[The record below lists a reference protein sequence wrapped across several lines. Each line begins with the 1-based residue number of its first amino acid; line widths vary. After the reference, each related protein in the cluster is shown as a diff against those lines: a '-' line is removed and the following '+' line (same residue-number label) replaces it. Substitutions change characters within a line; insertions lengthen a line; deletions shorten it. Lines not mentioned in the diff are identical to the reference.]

1 MIGKRVVWI
10 AFILMSL
17 LIGVS
22 MALRVKGSYTLSNV
36 VLASSIL
43 IFLIFSAIQRKIKE
57 DMLVFIPEDVKEREW
72 KYYFSSLLSFVFLI
86 FTTLLN
92 IFIVFFDLSIPR
104 IVIDLFIGIVL
115 LLMLYTVFSIPT
127 AEKNRSYFLLFL
139 VAIIFSLAVLASQL
153 DIYHLPPNALPLLKK
168 MGDPLFMINI
178 AIIFWMAALI
188 TGGELPSPVG
198 SIIGIYEKGK
208 TVKEEVV
215 FRRNILYATI
225 VAFIAIFMIINIITI
240 IGLPEVKV
248 SYLPW
253 QYAIIFTSLGILI
266 TVMIYILFILPEK
279 TTKLKEKYDVHTL
292 YKIIILS
299 TSVTI
304 AVVFIIMA
312 IMAQLK
318 MITSIGPI
326 KITPSN
332 SIDFAIFAI
341 LVLIGPYGFYE
352 YSLYRKIDLMEERFP
367 EFLRD
372 LAESRK
378 AGMTMAKAVENAAK
392 GDYGYLTP
400 EIKKMAVQ
408 ISWGV
413 PFSEALR
420 RFGERINTPLVIRTT
435 TMVVKASEAGGKIAD
450 VIEAAAKN
458 VREIKIL
465 QAERKTEMKMYLM
478 IIYVSF
484 FVFLAVIAIL
494 SGMFLPKLIAA
505 SKSIGSAGGGI
516 GVSVGGASIEE
527 YRFIYVCTA
536 LSQAIGNGI
545 VAGALSEGKM
555 IAGLRHAAIMVLI
568 TYLAFRLMF

>member
-1 MIGKRVVWI
+1 MIGKRYAWV
-10 AFILMSL
+10 AFL
-17 LIGVS
+17 L
-22 MALRVKGSYTLSNV
+22 MALFISASIVLRLRGSYTLSNV
-36 VLASSIL
+36 ILASTIL
-43 IFLIFSAIQRKIKE
+43 IFLISSIIQRKIKE
-57 DMLVFIPEDVKEREW
+57 DMLVFIPEDIKEKEW
-72 KYYFSSLLSFVFLI
+72 KYYFSSLLSFIFLM

-92 IFIVFFDLSIPR
+92 IFIVFFNLAIPR
-104 IVIDLFIGIVL
+104 ALIDLFIGLVL
-115 LLMLYTVFSIPT
+115 ILMLYTVFSIPT
-127 AEKNRSYFLLFL
+127 AEKNKSYYILFL
-139 VAIIFSLAVLASQL
+139 FAIIFSLSVLASQL
-153 DIYHLPPNALPLLKK
+153 DIYHLPPNAMPLLKK
-168 MGDPLFMINI
+168 LGDPLFMINL
-178 AIIFWMAALI
+178 AIIFWMASLI
-188 TGGELPSPVG
+188 TGGELPSPIG
-198 SIIGIYEKGK
+198 SIIGIYEKGRA
-208 TVKEEVV
+208 VKEEVV

-225 VAFIAIFMIINIITI
+225 VAFIAIFMIVNIFSI
-240 IGLPEVKV
+240 IGLPKVKV
-248 SYLPW
+248 GYLPW
-253 QYAIIFTSLGILI
+253 QYAIIFSSLGILI

-279 TTKLKEKYDVHTL
+279 TAKLKEKYDIQTL
-292 YKIIILS
+292 YRILILS
-299 TSVTI
+299 TSVVI
-304 AVVFIIMA
+304 AVIFIIMA
-312 IMAQLK
+312 IMVQMK
-318 MITSIGPI
+318 MMNSIGPI
-326 KITPSN
+326 KLSSSN

-352 YSLYRKIDLMEERFP
+352 YAQYRRVDLMEERFP

-420 RFGERINTPLVIRTT
+420 RFGERINTPLVTRTT
-435 TMVVKASEAGGKIAD
+435 TMVVKASETGGKIAD

-494 SGMFLPKLIAA
+494 SGMFLPKLIE
-505 SKSIGSAGGGI
+505 AGKAVGGAGI
-516 GVSVGGASIEE
+516 AGISVGGAANINT

-545 VAGALSEGKM
+545 VAGALSEGRM
-555 IAGLRHAAIMVLI
+555 IGGLRHAAIMVLI
-568 TYLAFRLMF
+568 TYLAFRLLF

>member
-1 MIGKRVVWI
+1 MIGRRITWI
-10 AFILMSL
+10 AFFL
-17 LIGVS
+17 
-22 MALRVKGSYTLSNV
+22 MALFISASVILRIRGSYTLSNV

-43 IFLIFSAIQRKIKE
+43 LFLIFSAIQRKIKE
-57 DMLVFIPEDVKEREW
+57 DMLVFVPEDVKEREW
-72 KYYFSSLLSFVFLI
+72 KYYFTSLLSFIFLV

-92 IFIVFFDLSIPR
+92 IFIVFFNLAIPR
-104 IVIDLFIGIVL
+104 VLIDLFIGIVL
-115 LLMLYTVFSIPT
+115 ILMLYTVFSIPT
-127 AEKNRSYFLLFL
+127 AEKNKSYIILFL
-139 VAIIFSLAVLASQL
+139 IAIIFSLAVLASQL
-153 DIYHLPPNALPLLKK
+153 DIYHLPPNAMPILKK
-168 MGDPLFMINI
+168 MGDPLLMINI
-178 AIIFWMAALI
+178 ALIFWMAALV

-208 TVKEEVV
+208 VVREEVV

-225 VAFIAIFMIINIITI
+225 VAFIAIFMIINIVTI
-240 IGLPEVKV
+240 LGLPRIKV

-253 QYAIIFTSLGILI
+253 QYAIIFSSLGILI

-279 TTKLKEKYDVHTL
+279 TARLKEKYDLPTL
-292 YKIIILS
+292 YRIAILS
-299 TSVTI
+299 TSVVI
-304 AVVFIIMA
+304 AIVFIIMA
-312 IMAQLK
+312 IMTQLK
-318 MITSIGPI
+318 MMTSIGPI
-326 KITPSN
+326 KLTPSN

-352 YSLYRKIDLMEERFP
+352 YMQYRRIDLMEERFP

-413 PFSEALR
+413 PFSEALK
-420 RFGERINTPLVIRTT
+420 RFGERINTPLVMRTT
-435 TMVVKASEAGGKIAD
+435 TMVVKASETGGKVAD

-478 IIYVSF
+478 IIYVAF

-494 SGMFLPKLIAA
+494 SGMFLPKLISA
-505 SKSIGSAGGGI
+505 SKSIGGAGSI
-516 GVSVGGASIEE
+516 GVSIGGASIET

-545 VAGALSEGKM
+545 VAGALSEGKL

-568 TYLAFRLMF
+568 TYLAFRLIF

>member
-1 MIGKRVVWI
+1 MIGKKI
-10 AFILMSL
+10 AWTAFFL
-17 LIGVS
+17 
-22 MALRVKGSYTLSNV
+22 MALFTPASIILRIQGNYTLSNV
-36 VLASSIL
+36 ILASSII
-43 IFLIFSAIQRKIKE
+43 IFLIFSVIHRKIKE
-57 DMLVFIPEDVKEREW
+57 DILVFIPEEVREREW
-72 KYYFSSLLSFVFLI
+72 RYYLSSLMAFIFLV
-86 FTTLLN
+86 FTTILN
-92 IFIVFFDLSIPR
+92 IFIVFFGLAIPR
-104 IVIDLFIGIVL
+104 ALIDLFIGIVL
-115 LLMLYTVFSIPT
+115 ILMLYTVFSIPT
-127 AEKNRSYFLLFL
+127 AEKKASYYILFL
-139 VAIIFSLAVLASQL
+139 IATIFALGVLASQL

-178 AIIFWMAALI
+178 AIIFWMASLI
-188 TGGELPSPVG
+188 SGGELPSPVG
-198 SIIGIYEKGK
+198 SIIGIYEKGRS
-208 TVKEEVV
+208 VKEEVV

-225 VAFIAIFMIINIITI
+225 VAFIAIFMIAGLVSVL
-240 IGLPEVKV
+240 GLPKVKV
-248 SYLPW
+248 GTLPW
-253 QYAIIFTSLGILI
+253 QFAIIFSSLGLLI
-266 TVMIYILFILPEK
+266 TAIIYILFILPEK
-279 TTKLKEKYDVHTL
+279 TTKLKEKYDIHTL
-292 YKIIILS
+292 YRYLILGTSVVIAIIFIIL
-299 TSVTI
+299 
-304 AVVFIIMA
+304 A
-312 IMAQLK
+312 IMTQMK
-318 MITSIGPI
+318 MMHEIGPI
-326 KITPSN
+326 KLSPSN

-352 YSLYRKIDLMEERFP
+352 YALYRKIDLMEERFP

-378 AGMTMAKAVENAAK
+378 AGLTMAKAVENAAK

-420 RFGERINTPLVIRTT
+420 RFGERINTPLVKRTT
-435 TMVVKASEAGGKIAD
+435 TMVVKASETGGKIAD

-494 SGMFLPKLIAA
+494 SGMFLPKLISA
-505 SKSIGSAGGGI
+505 SKAIGGAGAIGI
-516 GVSVGGASIEE
+516 SVGGANIET

-568 TYLAFRLMF
+568 TYLAFRLIF